1 MSNATTS
8 QKLPSANAL
17 IVFIV
22 FKSLSLIVGIFG
34 NACVIIYN
42 VWLKHSKTPT
52 SYFVVNL
59 AINDFFACC
68 LIYPIWMTTFTR
80 SALQITRD
88 TTLFCL
94 VDQICSIGVILSIL
108 TLFAITVDKFVFIN
122 WPLKYHLIVTW
133 RRTYFSLLMIWVFG
147 LILIPFSLLFETES
161 RVHRFCGSNTLL
173 YVFAFILYILIPF
186 FIIFILN
193 YKIFKIAQQQRLKI
207 AVNFVSSDITQSRN
221 PSSINSVFSRWRI
234 TRELKNIKTFGI
246 IIGVLLCCILPF
258 TTLRFVEL
266 LWCNESCVPF
276 EVGLSF
282 AVLVGLNSI
291 VNPFIYGIRQMEYRN
306 AFRRLWS
313 KMVRRDHN
321 Y

>member
-17 IVFIV
+17 ILFIV

-68 LIYPIWMTTFTR
+68 LIYPIWMSTFTR
-80 SALQITRD
+80 NALQITRD

-108 TLFAITVDKFVFIN
+108 TLLAITVDKFLFIN

-133 RRTYFSLLMIWVFG
+133 RRTYFALFMIWVFG
-147 LILIPFSLLFETES
+147 IILIPFSLLFKTES

-173 YVFAFILYILIPF
+173 YVFAFFLYILIPF
-186 FIIFILN
+186 FVIFILN
-193 YKIFKIAQQQRLKI
+193 YKIFNIAQKQRLKI
-207 AVNFVSSDITQSRN
+207 AVNLVSNRTVPSPNT
-221 PSSINSVFSRWRI
+221 SSINSVFSRWRI

-276 EVGLSF
+276 WVGLSF
-282 AVLVGLNSI
+282 AELVGVNSI
-291 VNPFIYGIRQMEYRN
+291 VNPFIYGIRQREYRN
-306 AFRRLWS
+306 AFRRHWS
-313 KMVRRDHN
+313 KMVRRD
-321 Y
+321 

>member
-1 MSNATTS
+1 MSNFTAS
-8 QKLPSANAL
+8 QKFPSVNVL

-22 FKSLSLIVGIFG
+22 FQHLFLIVGIFG

-42 VWLKHSKTPT
+42 VFLNHSKSPT
-52 SYFVVNL
+52 SYFVAIL
-59 AINDFFACC
+59 AVNDFLACC
-68 LIYPIWMTTFTR
+68 IIYPIWMATFMR
-80 SALQITRD
+80 SALGITSDQKLLCLVGQITE
-88 TTLFCL
+88 
-94 VDQICSIGVILSIL
+94 ISVIFSIL
-108 TLFAITVDKFVFIN
+108 ALLAISVDKFVFIN

-133 RRTYFSLLMIWVFG
+133 RRTYFASLMILVFG
-147 LILIPFSLLFETES
+147 VILMPFSLLVTTES
-161 RVHRFCGSNTLL
+161 RVHRFCAANTLM
-173 YVFAFILYILIPF
+173 YVLGFFLYILIPF

-234 TRELKNIKTFGI
+234 TRELKNIRTFGI
-246 IIGVLLCCILPF
+246 IIGVLLCCILPY

-276 EVGLSF
+276 WIGLSF
-282 AVLVGLNSI
+282 VELVGVNSI
-291 VNPFIYGIRQMEYRN
+291 VNPFIYGIRQREYRN

-313 KMVRRDHN
+313 KMCRRH
-321 Y
+321 